1 MLKKNRRFTET
12 KLLIASGNKGKIM
25 EITELF
31 GGYNVQMIPASDF
44 SIEEPEETGDSF
56 KANAELKAMH
66 YSKKSGLAAL
76 ADDSGLCIEA
86 LYGEPGIHSAR
97 WAGEKKDYSLAIAKI
112 QEELKKSTSQSLEA
126 QFICALSLYWP
137 DGHSETV
144 EGKVKGTLTFPPRG
158 EKGFGYDPIFIPRG
172 YDKTFAELSGAV
184 KHEIS
189 HRADAFRKLKAACFS

>member
-97 WAGEKKDYSLAIAKI
+97 WAGEKKDFSLAIAKI
-112 QEELKKSTSQSLEA
+112 QEELKKSTSQS
-126 QFICALSLYWP
+126 I
-137 DGHSETV
+137 
-144 EGKVKGTLTFPPRG
+144 
-158 EKGFGYDPIFIPRG
+158 
-172 YDKTFAELSGAV
+172 
-184 KHEIS
+184 
-189 HRADAFRKLKAACFS
+189 